1 VAGAGVRE
9 LRDRLGR
16 GPKIVGS
23 FGLPTPTT
31 EPYGLDPYSR
41 DIIRIDL
48 QESPSYRYR
57 SGFCCQKVALVS
69 SAHAEHG
76 ASEDP
81 PGDLVAIEARRGAE
95 AKPAL
100 LQVLDS

>member
-1 VAGAGVRE
+1 M
-9 LRDRLGR
+9 D
-16 GPKIVGS
+16 
-23 FGLPTPTT
+23 F
-31 EPYGLDPYSR
+31 
-41 DIIRIDL
+41 

-57 SGFCCQKVALVS
+57 SGFCCQRVALVS